1 VVIKM
6 KIAVDGP
13 AGAGK
18 STLARV
24 LARSLGFVY
33 IDTGA
38 MYRALTLRAQ
48 QKGINLQD
56 DSSLYALANSMDIYF
71 ESKAGIQRVFCDGED
86 ITEAIRSPEVNA
98 EVSIV
103 AAHPLVREI
112 MVKKQQVMAEICN
125 VIMDGRDIGEQ
136 VLPDAEFKF
145 FITAGIQERV
155 QRRALEM
162 ESQGYSIGKNIIQ
175 EDMEKRD
182 RMDSEREVGSLKILA
197 DSIVIDTS
205 ESTADEVLARILS
218 IIGEV

>member
-1 VVIKM
+1 M
-6 KIAVDGP
+6 KVAIDGP

-24 LARSLGFVY
+24 LAQNLGFVY

-56 DSSLYALANSMDIYF
+56 DSSLYALANSIDIHF
-71 ESKAGIQRVFCDGED
+71 ESRAGIQGVFCDGED
-86 ITEAIRSPEVNA
+86 ITELIRSPKVNA

-103 AAHPLVREI
+103 AAHPMVRKI
-112 MVKKQQVMAEICN
+112 MVKKQQDMAQKSN

-136 VLPDAEFKF
+136 VLPDADFKF
-145 FITAGIQERV
+145 FLTADLQERAR
-155 QRRALEM
+155 RRALEM
-162 ESQGYSIGKNIIQ
+162 VIQGYDIDENLIM
-175 EDMEKRD
+175 EDMVKRD
-182 RMDSEREVGSLKILA
+182 RMDSERQVGALKILA

-205 ESTADEVLARILS
+205 NRTADEILMQILS
-218 IIGEV
+218 IIEEG

>member
-1 VVIKM
+1 MEM
-6 KIAVDGP
+6 KIAIDGP

-38 MYRALTLRAQ
+38 MYRALTFRAQ
-48 QKGINLQD
+48 QKGINLKD
-56 DSSLYALANSMDIYF
+56 DSSLYALANSINIHF
-71 ESKAGIQRVFCDGED
+71 ESRAGIQGVFCDGED
-86 ITEAIRSPEVNA
+86 VTDAIRSPEVNA
-98 EVSIV
+98 GVSIV

-112 MVKKQQVMAEICN
+112 MVKKQQIMAQTSN

-145 FITAGIQERV
+145 FLTAGLQERA
-155 QRRALEM
+155 QRRILEM
-162 ESQGYSIGKNIIQ
+162 ERQGYDIDKNLIK

-182 RMDSEREVGSLKILA
+182 RMDSEREIGALKILA

-205 ESTADEVLARILS
+205 ERTADEVLAHILS
-218 IIGEV
+218 IIGED